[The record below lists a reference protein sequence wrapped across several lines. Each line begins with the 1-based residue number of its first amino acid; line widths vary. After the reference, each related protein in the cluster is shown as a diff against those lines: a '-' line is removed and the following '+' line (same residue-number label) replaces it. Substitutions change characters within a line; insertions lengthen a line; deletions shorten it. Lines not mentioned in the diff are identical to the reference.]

1 MSTLAQF
8 EGRLPAAHKRRFI
21 SLDSPV
27 AIQRYLDELPYLA
40 EERDRSPLDVMMDG
54 QCHCLDGG
62 LFAALA
68 LRRLGDPG
76 LLIDL
81 VPARDA
87 NGHNL
92 DDDHVL
98 AVYRRRGCWGAIA
111 KSNFAWL
118 RFREPVYR
126 SLRELAMSYFEVY
139 FSIDALKV
147 LRAYT
152 RPLDISRYDYLE
164 YAWSESGATALYR
177 LLYSRKSIP
186 LITTRAAAELH
197 RVDRRAYDSGV
208 VGVNWD
214 WVYRPKPID
223 RSRPKT

>member
-1 MSTLAQF
+1 MSTIREF
-8 EGRLPAAHKRRFI
+8 EERLPSAQRRKFS
-21 SLDSPV
+21 SLDSPFAV
-27 AIQRYLDELPYLA
+27 QRYLDELPYIG
-40 EERDRSPLDVMMDG
+40 EQRDRCPLDVMKDA

-62 LFAALA
+62 LLAALA

-87 NGHNL
+87 KDNNL

-98 AVYRRRGCWGAIA
+98 AVFRRRGCWGAIA
-111 KSNFAWL
+111 KSNYAWL

-139 FSIDALKV
+139 FNVDALKV
-147 LRAYT
+147 LRGYT
-152 RPLDISRYDYLE
+152 RPLDISRYDYLD
-164 YAWSESGATALYR
+164 YAWSEPGAAELYR
-177 LLYSRKSIP
+177 SLYRRKSIP
-186 LITTRAAAELH
+186 LITARAAAELQP
-197 RVDRRAYDSGV
+197 VDRRAYDSGV

-214 WVYRPKPID
+214 WVYRPKT
-223 RSRPKT
+223 S